1 MEEYMVSHDGVEL
14 PVGIL
19 ISMAMGAPD
28 YHTAEHYLVSLLYC
42 ASMREDRRLLSK
54 CQEIRKHFGIS
65 PYPELPASES
75 NLPPI
80 RSREEEVRRYYSKES
95 EIGKFEILKKAISAL
110 LSSTNEYGQ
119 NIFSK
124 KQHWMGV
131 YMVLRDR
138 LAIRCSQT
146 GFADYASKI
155 TPNNCPNELRI
166 GSSTMTNFA
175 KVITED
181 KPYFEMKHNPFAEVC
196 DTLWKII
203 ISQILTKI

>member
-1 MEEYMVSHDGVEL
+1 MEEYMVFHDGVEL

-19 ISMAMGAPD
+19 INMAMGAPD

-54 CQEIRKHFGIS
+54 CQEIRQHFGVS

-80 RSREEEVRRYYSKES
+80 CSQEEEVRRYYSKES
-95 EIGKFEILKKAISAL
+95 ETGKFEILKKAISVL
-110 LSSTNEYGQ
+110 LSSTNKYGQ

-131 YMVLRDR
+131 YLVLRDR
-138 LAIRCSQT
+138 LGIRCSQT

-155 TPNNCPNELRI
+155 TPCNCPDELRI

-175 KVITED
+175 KIVTED
-181 KPYFEMKHNPFAEVC
+181 KPYFEMKHNPFAEIC
-196 DTLWKII
+196 DTLWNII
-203 ISQILTKI
+203 ISQVLTKI